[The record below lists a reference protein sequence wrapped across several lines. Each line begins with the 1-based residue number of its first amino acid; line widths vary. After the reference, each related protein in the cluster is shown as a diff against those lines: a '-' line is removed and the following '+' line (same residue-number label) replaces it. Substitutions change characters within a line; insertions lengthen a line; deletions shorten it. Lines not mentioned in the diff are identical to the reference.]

1 MELRIWDA
9 TVHLELGIW
18 RFSNLFRGA
27 MHMSCINWFGIMH
40 RRCSNRLGT
49 MHMRYEPGIWD
60 AAIDME
66 QCTWDAA
73 VDLELCPWDAAI
85 DFEELCTWDAAIN
98 WFGNMHMR
106 CISWFGGAM
115 HMRCSNWGGAWHMR
129 CSNRAHICHEYH
141 ELYCLVEK
149 FLEILIK
156 FLEILWNFEN
166 FWETLPQFTHVRCSN
181 WFGAMHIGNCWFAGA
196 MQMRCK
202 S

>member
-1 MELRIWDA
+1 MEIQQSISRSYAHELHQLIWNYA
-9 TVHLELGIW
+9 QKMQQPIRNYAHEIW
-18 RFSNLFRGA
+18 ARHMRCSNWYGA
-27 MHMSCINWFGIMH
+27 MHMRCSSWFGTMPM
-40 RRCSNRLGT
+40 RCSN
-49 MHMRYEPGIWD
+49 
-60 AAIDME
+60 
-66 QCTWDAA
+66 
-73 VDLELCPWDAAI
+73 
-85 DFEELCTWDAAIN
+85 
-98 WFGNMHMR
+98 WFWR
-106 CISWFGGAM
+106 AM

-141 ELYCLVEK
+141 ELYCRGEI

>member
-85 DFEELCTWDAAIN
+85 DFEELCTWDAATEVGPGI
-98 WFGNMHMR
+98 WDAVTEL
-106 CISWFGGAM
+106 ISVTNIMNYIVLW
-115 HMRCSNWGGAWHMR
+115 RN
-129 CSNRAHICHEYH
+129 
-141 ELYCLVEK
+141 